1 MSWLKSLFGGS
12 SVDPVSAVF
21 KGLDSLVTSDEEREQ
36 LDLLKIKA
44 RQEPGKL
51 QVELNKIEAQ
61 HRSRFVAGWRP
72 AIGWVCAIGLLFPF
86 IINPI
91 LQWFTD
97 KPGPQLPL
105 DALLELV
112 LAMLGLGALRTI
124 EKLKGK
130 SK

>member
-36 LDLLKIKA
+36 LELLKIKA
-44 RQEPGKL
+44 LQEPGKL
-51 QVELNKIEAQ
+51 QVELNKIEAA

-72 AIGWVCAIGLLFPF
+72 AIGWVCAVGLLFPF
-86 IINPI
+86 IINPL